1 MRETQLR
8 LWELGISESNSY
20 PMHTQLEQQ
29 YRPLLSERPE
39 LAERVSYRANKEL
52 PLLRLYRYKEAFAFT
67 LVQEILQL
75 HKGKPSLQVLDPF
88 CGMGTTL
95 FVSALSGAPAWG
107 VDRLPVGIF
116 VANTLLQILQL
127 DSGRLM
133 QAYEQL
139 APQVNHLPEAPVAED
154 VAIMRIAFDPDALS
168 ELRRWKTAIL
178 QLPSPVQEAMLL
190 LFLSILE
197 PCSYTSKDGQF
208 LRLRR
213 EKAPANPT
221 ELLRERVLMAEQD
234 VKRARMLGWQ
244 LQSSAVAI
252 LGGCGKIE
260 GDAQNRV

>member
-20 PMHTQLEQQ
+20 PMHTQLEEQ

-67 LVQEILQL
+67 LVQEILHQ
-75 HKGKPSLQVLDPF
+75 HKGKQPLQVLDPF

-95 FVSALSGAPAWG
+95 FVSALLGTPAWG
-107 VDRLPVGIF
+107 VDRLPVGVF

-127 DSGRLM
+127 ESGALL

-139 APQVNHLPEAPVAED
+139 APQVNRLPEAPVAED
-154 VAIMRIAFDPDALS
+154 VAIMRVAFDPDVLR

-190 LFLSILE
+190 LSSPFWSRAATLPKMVNFCVCVAKKLQR
-197 PCSYTSKDGQF
+197 T
-208 LRLRR
+208 RR
-213 EKAPANPT
+213 NYCAS
-221 ELLRERVLMAEQD
+221 
-234 VKRARMLGWQ
+234 GF
-244 LQSSAVAI
+244 
-252 LGGCGKIE
+252 
-260 GDAQNRV
+260 

>member
-1 MRETQLR
+1 
-8 LWELGISESNSY
+8 
-20 PMHTQLEQQ
+20 MHTQLEQQ

-67 LVQEILQL
+67 LVQEILQQ
-75 HKGKPSLQVLDPF
+75 HKGKQPLQVLDPF